1 VLAWNQSNSH
11 SNKLSGYNRPMW
23 EDRRLRD
30 IAEADLRQLV
40 NSGLQEHLQLEYKGA
55 LYSGNHHGS
64 RECLLDICQFANAAG
79 GILLIGV
86 PERRDAHGQP
96 TGSPDPNA
104 QLGITVPNP
113 EAALL
118 ALDARVV
125 ANIEDRLTTES
136 FAVPIS
142 GGLHVLAIRVPNSQT
157 KPHSVHL
164 DGHIYFPSRRERNR
178 YSMDVR
184 EIKEMVMRTA
194 SRLEQAEQ
202 KLKDGFEEMPRQVGE
217 PQLLIGCIPVFGR
230 DFLVNVRD
238 LGVLDA
244 TQQFDVS
251 DTPVPMRPLYNFQ
264 GLERPISHN
273 NSKVQVRRNGL
284 IVLSRRLPVRL
295 LAAGGAHLL
304 VPMAIDIT
312 LRRFMLQ
319 TACVYLEA
327 SVPGPYLISMKLRVT
342 ATLVPAYPDNT
353 IPGAEIHGTPIS
365 PGDYPFPTMQADT
378 LVGVDK
384 TILPLCDQAHQLF
397 AQEAS
402 PCFNPDGRWNR
413 D

>member
-1 VLAWNQSNSH
+1 
-11 SNKLSGYNRPMW
+11 MW

-30 IAEADLRQLV
+30 LTEADIRQLI
-40 NSGLQEHLQLEYKGA
+40 NAGQQEHLQLEYKSV
-55 LYSGNHHGS
+55 LYTNSHHDA
-64 RECLLDICQFANAAG
+64 RESLLDICQFANAAG

-86 PERRDAHGQP
+86 PERRDAQDQP

-104 QLGITVPNP
+104 PLGITIPNP

-125 ANIEDRLTTES
+125 ASIEDRLTIES
-136 FAVPIS
+136 FDVPIAC
-142 GGLHVLAIRVPNSQT
+142 GLHVLTIRVPNSQA

-194 SRLEQAEQ
+194 SRLEQAEE
-202 KLKDGFEEMPRQVGE
+202 KLRASFLEMPRQEGE
-217 PQLLIGCIPVFGR
+217 PELLIGCIPVFSR
-230 DFLVNVRD
+230 DFLVDVRNPA
-238 LGVLDA
+238 VIEA

-251 DTPVPMRPLYNFQ
+251 DAPVPMRPLYNFQ
-264 GLERPISHN
+264 GLERPISNN

-284 IVLSRRLPVRL
+284 IVLSRRLRVRP
-295 LAAGGAHLL
+295 LAAEGYQLL

-312 LRRFMLQ
+312 LRRFALQ
-319 TACVYLEA
+319 SACVYLEA
-327 SVPGPYLISMKLRVT
+327 ALPGPYLIGMMLRTTRNV
-342 ATLVPAYPDNT
+342 VPAYADDL
-353 IPGAEIHGTPIS
+353 IPGAEVHGPPIP
-365 PGDYPFPTMQADT
+365 PGNYPFPTMQADT

-384 TILPLCDQAHQLF
+384 IIQPLCHQAHQLF
-397 AQEAS
+397 GRDSS
-402 PCFNPDGRWNR
+402 PYFTLEGRWNR